1 MTIKLLHAADI
12 HIGMENFGR
21 INPSTGLSTRLE
33 DFAATLDEA
42 IERAIAEPVDL
53 VVLAGDIYKTRDP
66 TPTHQRIFAQ
76 RVRRLVQANIPL
88 YIAAGNHDIPLTSSR
103 ATSVDIFR
111 ELELPGVQIARS
123 SGVRRVET
131 RSGPIQVIGLPWP
144 TRNQLLSRD
153 EFKNQTVDQL
163 NERMV
168 ELASDRLR
176 DLAAGLDPSLPGIV
190 VGHVH
195 VQGAR
200 IGAERV
206 LAMGTDPVFP
216 LELFARLPNVQ
227 YVALGHL
234 HKHQA
239 LQYGQP
245 RVVYSGS
252 LNRVDFSEEDE
263 DKGFVLVEVEP
274 GGADHQFV
282 PVKARPF
289 LTIDARVGNDDP
301 NQDVLRAVYKVG
313 AKVRGAVVR
322 LRVRCSAAQAARL
335 DEAEL
340 RKQLEEAHYLLP
352 IQKELTDVVR
362 QRAIG
367 RDLQG
372 KTPLELLEIYLDGRD
387 TPPDRRA
394 ALAGLAREL
403 IEALG

>member
-1 MTIKLLHAADI
+1 MTFKLLHAADI
-12 HIGMENFGR
+12 HIGMENYGR

-76 RVRRLVQANIPL
+76 RVRRLVQAQIPL
-88 YIAAGNHDIPLTSSR
+88 YIAAGNHDIPLTASR

-111 ELELPGVQIARS
+111 ELELPGVHIAR
-123 SGVRRVET
+123 GMAARRIET
-131 RSGPIQVIGLPWP
+131 RAGPIQVIGMPWP

-153 EFKNQTVDQL
+153 EYKNQTVDQL

-168 ELASDRLR
+168 QLAADRLEE
-176 DLAAGLDPSLPGIV
+176 LAAGLDPDVPGIV

-195 VQGAR
+195 VDGAK

-206 LAMGTDPVFP
+206 LAMGTDPVFR
-216 LELFARLPNVQ
+216 LELFTRLPNVQ

-234 HKHQA
+234 HKHQV
-239 LQYGQP
+239 LHYGQP

-252 LNRVDFSEEDE
+252 INRVDFSEEGE
-263 DKGFVLVEVEP
+263 DKGFVLAEVDET
-274 GGADHQFV
+274 GADHQFV
-282 PVKARPF
+282 PVRARPF
-289 LTIDARVGNDDP
+289 LTIEARVDSDDP

-313 AKVRGAVVR
+313 ARVRDAVVR
-322 LRVRCSAAQAARL
+322 LRIRCSAAQAARL
-335 DEAEL
+335 EESEI

-352 IQKELTDVVR
+352 IQKELTDVNR
-362 QRAIG
+362 ERAVG

-372 KTPLELLEIYLDGRD
+372 KGPLELLDLYLDGRD
-387 TPPDRRA
+387 VPPDRRA
-394 ALAGLAREL
+394 ELNRLAREL
-403 IEALG
+403 MSELG